1 MRYDLSGNLLVGQV
15 PDPVV
20 IIDPSQPPVSLSD
33 MRLHLRIDSG
43 MTADD
48 TMISALTTAATQY
61 VEKLAGLALVDQTL
75 ELRLDAYPAQR
86 FIPLRGPLLQL
97 LSYKYTDADG
107 VLQNQDADTYI
118 VESSLKNIAP
128 RIVPAYNA
136 TWPYAIP
143 VSDSL
148 RVQWRAG
155 FVDLTGSPTEDMTK
169 IPGPLLSAVKLH
181 VEAHYERDERTFRML
196 MSAVDALLSPYR
208 VSFGVA

>member
-20 IIDPSQPPVSLSD
+20 IIAPTDPPVSLTD
-33 MRLHLRIDSG
+33 MKSHLRVEID
-43 MTADD
+43 DD
-48 TMISALTTAATQY
+48 DSIITALTTAATQY
-61 VEKLAGLALVDQTL
+61 VEKIAGLAPVDQTL
-75 ELRLDAYPAQR
+75 ELRLDTYPPQR
-86 FIPLRGPLLQL
+86 FIQLRGPLLHL

-107 VLQNQDADTYI
+107 DLQDQDADSYI

-136 TWPYAIP
+136 TWPYAMP

-155 FVDLTGSPTEDMTK
+155 FVDRTGSPTEDMTK

-181 VEAHYERDERTFRML
+181 VEAHYERDERTFKML
-196 MSAVDALLSPYR
+196 MDAVDALLSPYR